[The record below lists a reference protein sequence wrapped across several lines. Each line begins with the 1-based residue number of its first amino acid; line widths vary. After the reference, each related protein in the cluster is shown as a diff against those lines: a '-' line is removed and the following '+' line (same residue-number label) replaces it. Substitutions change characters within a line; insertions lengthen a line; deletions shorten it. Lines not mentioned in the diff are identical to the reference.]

1 MKKNEAHEKI
11 VQMIIERDG
20 RCQWQHRIPRL
31 GMLECWIVMHRDAER
46 REPPVPELIL
56 LLAYDNGHGCEVFSN
71 RDVPNKLT
79 DIAAW
84 LALGPGHD
92 E

>member
-31 GMLECWIVMHRDAER
+31 GMLECWIVVHRSEA
-46 REPPVPELIL
+46 PPRAELIL
-56 LLAYDNGHGCEVFSN
+56 LLAFDNGHGCEVFSN
-71 RDVPNKLT
+71 RDVPNKLV
-79 DIAAW
+79 DIATW
-84 LALGPGHD
+84 LALGPGSD

>member
-1 MKKNEAHEKI
+1 MKKNEAHENI

-31 GMLECWIVMHRDAER
+31 GMLECWIVVHRSST
-46 REPPVPELIL
+46 PPRLELIL

-79 DIAAW
+79 DIATW
-84 LALGPGHD
+84 LALGPKGD